1 MTVLS
6 SWIGGIN
13 HVHLPT
19 LSPWRRP
26 AKVVNRP
33 IATGTRMEIL
43 ATEHTYRR
51 GATPTSGQEVH
62 AHAHTC
68 ARFVNVQGPMKGL
81 TCFIARLIRE
91 YGGGRGGR
99 AIGKRAQQATPIR
112 LLITVSLVN
121 APLPPSPMGSKR
133 CADVRPP
140 RVSVYRICI
149 FTRFFFFR
157 NSVPRSFFFSLETR
171 MREIDQIIFMAIL

>member
-1 MTVLS
+1 MSTCRLYRLGEGRPRQLIDRQPPEPEWRS
-6 SWIGGIN
+6 SRHVRTHVPTRRDADVWIGGARSRA
-13 HVHLPT
+13 HVRTVRECTRTDERPNVFYCSADT
-19 LSPWRRP
+19 RIWR
-26 AKVVNRP
+26 
-33 IATGTRMEIL
+33 G
-43 ATEHTYRR
+43 
-51 GATPTSGQEVH
+51 
-62 AHAHTC
+62 
-68 ARFVNVQGPMKGL
+68 
-81 TCFIARLIRE
+81 RE
-91 YGGGRGGR
+91 GR
-99 AIGKRAQQATPIR
+99 AIGKRAQQAIPIW